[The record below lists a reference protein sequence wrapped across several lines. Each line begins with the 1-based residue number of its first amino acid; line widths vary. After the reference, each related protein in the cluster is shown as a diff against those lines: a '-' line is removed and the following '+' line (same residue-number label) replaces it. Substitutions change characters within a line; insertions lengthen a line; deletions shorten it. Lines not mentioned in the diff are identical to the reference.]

1 MANLVIDLQE
11 GFKDDTV
18 VILVNEQEVFQ
29 KQGLST
35 DYSIGFADRAECQGP
50 PGKRTVEVR
59 LPQKNLTANVELDVQ
74 DTRYLGVKIHE
85 GRIEFKISDEMFIY
99 F

>member
-1 MANLVIDLQE
+1 MVNLVIDLQE

-18 VILVNEQEVFQ
+18 VILVNDQEVFQ

-59 LPQKNLTANVELDVQ
+59 LPQKNLTARVEVDVQ
-74 DTRYLGVKIHE
+74 DTKYLGVEVQE
-85 GRIEFKISDEMFIY
+85 GRIEFTKSDDIFLY